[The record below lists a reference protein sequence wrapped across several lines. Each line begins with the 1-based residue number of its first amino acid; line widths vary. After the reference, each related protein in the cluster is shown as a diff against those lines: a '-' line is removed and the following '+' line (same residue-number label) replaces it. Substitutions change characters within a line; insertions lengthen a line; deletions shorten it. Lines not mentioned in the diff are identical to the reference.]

1 MMEIPIHVV
10 GLAPAIAIIMAFV
23 LPLVSLIIKNRRVWE
38 IYAIVGTG
46 IVLILTALTFCKA
59 FFESDKP
66 LVYVFGGWPPHI
78 GIVYEVD
85 KVNALLGLLTATIMF
100 LISVYSVKYLE
111 EHHGIEWYYTLL
123 LGVEAGML
131 GCFYTGDVF
140 NLFVMLEVTSVAAYG
155 LVAFF
160 RSQREA
166 IEAALKY
173 ALVGSVATTIYF
185 IALAF
190 IYGAFGTLNM
200 AFLAYI
206 TRAGWTLG
214 PIEPFIRPVPGMTLD
229 AALSAAIIALALS
242 TWAFTVKAALFPNH
256 FWLPDAHPA
265 APTPISALLS
275 GLVVKV
281 GVYAVLRFT
290 YTLFGLPIGR
300 SGEFTPITFETNLLL
315 LKILL
320 ILGTLAAI
328 VASLLMVVQRDIK
341 RLIAYSTILHIGYI
355 FMGMGLYTYLGVAA
369 SIFHTINHAIAKAL
383 LFLAAGVFIH
393 TLKTRDIDELA
404 GIGVKMPIS
413 TFCFLVAVLS
423 LIGIPGF
430 NGFASKWLLYTA
442 IIEAGLVP
450 LVVVIVFTS
459 AMAALAYI
467 KIIYAIWLKPPV
479 RDISKVK
486 EASPLMTIPLVI
498 LALACILIGILPS
511 MFMDKVIFPA
521 TTSLYDVYSYV
532 EVGVKKFISIIF
544 SPAGG

>member
-1 MMEIPIHVV
+1 VSQIPVHVI
-10 GLAPAIAIIMAFV
+10 GLAPAIAIIMAFA
-23 LPLVSLIIKNRRVWE
+23 LPLVSIIVKNRRVWE
-38 IYAIVGTG
+38 AYAVTG
-46 IVLILTALTFCKA
+46 STIVLILASLVFYKA
-59 FFESDKP
+59 YFETNKP
-66 LVYVFGGWPPHI
+66 IVYMFGAWPPHI
-78 GIVYEVD
+78 GIVYEID
-85 KVNALLGLLTATIMF
+85 KVNSLLGLLTASIMF
-100 LISVYSVKYLE
+100 LITIYSIKYLE
-111 EHHGIEWYYTLL
+111 EHHGVEWYYTLL

-160 RSQREA
+160 RSQKEA

-173 ALVGSVATTIYF
+173 ALVGSVATTMYF

-200 AFLAYI
+200 AFLSYI
-206 TRAGWTLG
+206 TRAGWT
-214 PIEPFIRPVPGMTLD
+214 IPGAQAVAKPLVGVD
-229 AALSAAIIALALS
+229 VNSALSAAIIALALS

-290 YTLFGLPIGR
+290 YTIFGLPIRG
-300 SGEFTPITFETNLLL
+300 FKPLTYETTQLLL
-315 LKILL
+315 DIILV
-320 ILGTLAAI
+320 LGVLSAI

-341 RLIAYSTILHIGYI
+341 RLIAYSTVLHIGYI
-355 FMGMGLYTYLGVAA
+355 FMGMGLGTYLGAA
-369 SIFHTINHAIAKAL
+369 TSIFHTVNHAIAKAL

-393 TLKTRDIDELA
+393 ALKTRDIDELA
-404 GIGVKMPIS
+404 GVGKKMPIS
-413 TFCFLVAVLS
+413 TFCFIVAVLS

-430 NGFASKWLLYTA
+430 NGFASKWLLYSA
-442 IIEAGLVP
+442 VIEAGLVP
-450 LVVVIVFTS
+450 LVIVIVFTS

-479 RDISKVK
+479 RDISGLK
-486 EASPLMTIPLVI
+486 EASPLMIVPLVL
-498 LALACILIGILPS
+498 LAIACIVIGIFPYI
-511 MFMDKVIFPA
+511 FMDKVIFPA
-521 TTSLYDVYSYV
+521 TSSLYDVYSYV
-532 EVGVKKFISIIF
+532 ESGIRQFLSIVY
-544 SPAGG
+544 SLARG